1 MFVFIYNRTNKS
13 FWIGLSRDA
22 DNGGWKWGSD
32 IPLTYHLVENQQ
44 NSGRR
49 CAVIKFSGG
58 ELSVQSKDCNV
69 KHRAICEAY
78 GG

>member
-1 MFVFIYNRTNKS
+1 MFVFIYNRTDES
-13 FWIGLSRDA
+13 FWIGLSY
-22 DNGGWKWGSD
+22 NGGWKWGSD

-44 NSGRR
+44 NSGHK

-58 ELSVQSKDCNV
+58 ELSVQRAQKNEN
-69 KHRAICEAY
+69 HRAICEAY